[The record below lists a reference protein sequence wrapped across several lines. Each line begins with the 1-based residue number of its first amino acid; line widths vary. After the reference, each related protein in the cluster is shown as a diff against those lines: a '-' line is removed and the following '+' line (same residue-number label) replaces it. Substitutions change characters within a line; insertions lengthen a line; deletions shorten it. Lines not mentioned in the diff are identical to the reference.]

1 MRSDKLE
8 QEIACVVQSVNE
20 WDDRTSPDD
29 YPEHLLIT
37 SDELADILR
46 NFSEAVIAM
55 GIELTARFVEKR
67 LHDYVSEHGSTD
79 PETGTVEYPG
89 NGEEYVYELEE
100 IIEGIR
106 ELASPA
112 PAAFLPTE
120 DGEFNGNIH
129 DDASAAGGGVDDE

>member
-1 MRSDKLE
+1 MHSDKLE
-8 QEIACVVQSVNE
+8 QEIARVVQSVNE

-37 SDELADILR
+37 SEELADILR
-46 NFSEAVIAM
+46 NLAEVAIPM
-55 GIELTARFVEKR
+55 GIEASARFVEKR

-79 PETGTVEYPG
+79 PDTGTVEYPG

-112 PAAFLPTE
+112 HAAFLPTE
-120 DGEFNGNIH
+120 DGEFNGNVH
-129 DDASAAGGGVDDE
+129 DDASTASGGDHG